1 MHKDTCSLQQ
11 PVLRKGKWENAI
23 LKLVRPTK
31 KSGLAWGHPTK
42 SEPAMGVAA
51 VPPAGHS
58 TAPLDSRA
66 PEPQDQSLH
75 LAGPP
80 LLDTRGWDRHRGG
93 WGGPRQELS
102 AAPKN
107 SVGENRK
114 QKVQANR
121 EMLSELSGKP
131 GLAWGG
137 GGSHTLQQY
146 YSSREASPWKELA
159 GEAGVRAG
167 WGGVA

>member
-1 MHKDTCSLQQ
+1 MPSCRVSLPLGCRLMHKDTCSLQQ

-137 GGSHTLQQY
+137 
-146 YSSREASPWKELA
+146 W
-159 GEAGVRAG
+159 
-167 WGGVA
+167 